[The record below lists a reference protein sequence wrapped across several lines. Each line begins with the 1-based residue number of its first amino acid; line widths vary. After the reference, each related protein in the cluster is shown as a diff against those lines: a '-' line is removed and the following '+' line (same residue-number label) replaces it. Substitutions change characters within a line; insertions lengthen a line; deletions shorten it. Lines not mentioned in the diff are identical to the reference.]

1 LRTKLIFISFLRTRN
16 LIVGCI
22 ITALVGSVFLGIYTI
37 TVQAS
42 DIIQDLNS
50 KISNSNSKSI
60 QYSLYYYNSS
70 ICIIKLN
77 ESELKYFANVPLNS
91 SELLASSSLISKL
104 NLKDRIMISNRSYSL
119 VESNNLPS
127 ILGDCLISNSIV
139 NSTKLIGNG
148 TLNLGY
154 PSPNEFLSLI
164 SNSLNEISLNWIYL
178 GYFSIAVFSAIFSY
192 LTIRERKEDLRA
204 LYEQGTDKNSI
215 YTAYIY
221 SCLVFSILTILLSQ
235 TFNLVIQNISIGIIN
250 DLLGYVPFY
259 SRFDLSIFQSLYY
272 GIISFLSQ
280 LAFSLKLASLFS

>member
-1 LRTKLIFISFLRTRN
+1 MRTKLIFISFLRTRN

-42 DIIQDLNS
+42 DIIHDLNS

-77 ESELKYFANVPLNS
+77 ESELKYFANFPLNS

-280 LAFSLKLASLFS
+280 LTFSLKLASLFS